1 MVRPD
6 RRRAAGVQGN
16 HPKIGNRA
24 EAEKRH
30 RRNRRGLTSRKG
42 QAVITMKLFRTL
54 IYATFV
60 FALAAS
66 IYWVLLASDRFVSD
80 ANVIIRKTD
89 SLNAPTMDIS
99 MFMSGMAG
107 ASRPNQLLLREYLLS
122 VDMLRKLDA
131 AFDLRSHYSD
141 KSRDIVSRMWFTDA
155 SMEWFHRHYL
165 SRVDVEYDDFYGVLR
180 IRVQAYNPE
189 MAQAVGRM
197 LVQEGERYMNQI
209 GHELAE
215 AQVGYLI
222 SQVDLAQN
230 RFQQARQALLAF
242 QNEKGLVSP
251 KSTAESINEII
262 ARLEGQRTQLQTQLA
277 SLPRTLDR
285 NHPNI
290 TMLAQALAA
299 VNRQIDQEKAK
310 LAAPSGRTLNY
321 TVEEFERLQME
332 VGFTHD
338 IYKTALVALEKGR
351 IDSTRMLEKVS
362 VLQAP
367 TLPEYPMEP
376 DRPYNTVVTL
386 LFAGLLVGILK
397 LLESIML
404 DHVD

>member
-1 MVRPD
+1 
-6 RRRAAGVQGN
+6 
-16 HPKIGNRA
+16 
-24 EAEKRH
+24 
-30 RRNRRGLTSRKG
+30 
-42 QAVITMKLFRTL
+42 MKLFRTL
-54 IYATFV
+54 IYATYV
-60 FALAAS
+60 FALAATV
-66 IYWVLLASDRFVSD
+66 YWVFLASDRFVSD

-99 MFMSGMAG
+99 MFVSGMAG

-189 MAQAVGRM
+189 MAQAISRM

-222 SQVDLAQN
+222 SQVDLAQD

-251 KSTAESINEII
+251 RSTAESINEII

-290 TMLAQALAA
+290 TMLTQALAA
-299 VNRQIDQEKAK
+299 VNRQIDQEKSK

-338 IYKTALVALEKGR
+338 VYKTALVALEKGR